1 MAKFNMVGL
10 KELEREIAKRAS
22 LLPDAAPEMLNAGT
36 DILVE
41 YQRGTVIEKGLIETG
56 DMFDSI
62 KAGPVKEGKDGWYQ
76 EVWPQGRDRKGTKN
90 AVKGFILEYGTSKSK
105 RIEATHW
112 MSDANDA
119 AKEEIVEA
127 MRKVWL
133 DYTGAPAE
141 P

>member
-10 KELEREIAKRAS
+10 KELEREIAMRAS
-22 LLPDAAPEMLNAGT
+22 LLPDAAPEMLKAGT

-41 YQRGTVIEKGLIETG
+41 YQRGSIIENDLIETG

-62 KAGPVKEGKDGWYQ
+62 KAGPVKEGKNGWYQ
-76 EVWPQGRDRKGTKN
+76 EVWPQGRDRKGTRN
-90 AVKGFILEYGTSKSK
+90 AEKGFILEYGTSKTG
-105 RIEATHW
+105 RIGPTHW

-119 AKEEIVEA
+119 AKEEVIEA

-133 DYTGAPAE
+133 EHVERTE
-141 P
+141 

>member
-22 LLPDAAPEMLNAGT
+22 LLPDVAPEMLKAGT

-41 YQRGTVIEKGLIETG
+41 YQKEFVKDKGLHETW
-56 DMFDSI
+56 DMYHSI

-90 AVKGFILEYGTSKSK
+90 AVKGFVLEYGTSKSD
-105 RIEATHW
+105 RIGPTHW

-119 AKEEIVEA
+119 AKDEMVEA

-133 DYTGAPAE
+133 EYVERTE
-141 P
+141 